1 MIYINSNIVSF
12 PRHSRSE
19 VVLLHLVNQLTQT
32 NIDVEVTNTST
43 NPKLYTFDLSSAMLQ
58 LIAGQYNYYL
68 YSLDK
73 SVIGNGILQVEDY
86 TTEDVNY
93 NIEYNIIQ
101 YSPEDE
107 EIIIPI
113 RKLTIIENGEYDVT
127 DYEKVIVEV
136 AIDEEVIEEY
146 EETISNLMVEIDDLN
161 LQNEIKDVE
170 INELKDSNTTLTN
183 DLNSANEEIS
193 SLTLNVQYLENQNT
207 TLTDDLNSA
216 NEQITT
222 LNNEKVYLENINST
236 LNSELRSANAE
247 INILEAEVGE
257 KQAYIDTAT
266 AITITENGTYTP
278 PTGVVGF
285 NSISVDVSGASNPK
299 YVLSN
304 GTKLGHSS
312 STTDINN
319 FIFSEVSNFGDM
331 FSDCSNLTSIPL
343 IDTSKGTNFSHM
355 FYSCTKLTSIPLINT
370 SNGTKFQSMFFNCTN
385 LTSIPAIDT
394 TKGTFLGGMFYNCKN
409 LTSIPAIDTSNN
421 TSFSTMFY
429 GCTNL
434 ATIPLINTSKST
446 NFSNTFYNCTKLENI
461 TFAGAINVDIFLPNS
476 PLLSFDSIKSIL
488 TAASNTTNRK
498 SKTLTLNRSISDV
511 DGELAALVATC
522 ASKGWTISGLTL
534 Q

>member
-19 VVLLHLVNQLTQT
+19 VALLHLVNQLTQT

-43 NPKLYTFDLSSAMLQ
+43 NPKLYTFDLSSVMLQ

-146 EETISNLMVEIDDLN
+146 EETISNLMVEIDVLN

-183 DLNSANEEIS
+183 EINSANEEIS

-207 TLTDDLNSA
+207 TLTNDLNSA
-216 NEQITT
+216 SEQITT

-236 LNSELRSANAE
+236 LNSELKSANAE

-278 PTGVVGF
+278 PTGVVGY
-285 NSISVDVSGASNPK
+285 NSISVDVSGASNHK

-304 GTKLGHSS
+304 GTKLGCSS
-312 STTDINN
+312 SSTDINN
-319 FIFSEVSNFGDM
+319 FIFSEVTDFSSM
-331 FSDCSNLTSIPL
+331 FKYCENLTTIPQIDTSNGTNFDSMFYYCSKLTEIPL
-343 IDTSKGTNFSHM
+343 IDTSKGTRFNSM
-355 FYSCTKLTSIPLINT
+355 FYYCQKLTEIPLIDT
-370 SNGTKFQSMFFNCTN
+370 SKGTSFTSMFSGCSN
-385 LTSIPAIDT
+385 LT
-394 TKGTFLGGMFYNCKN
+394 
-409 LTSIPAIDTSNN
+409 
-421 TSFSTMFY
+421 
-429 GCTNL
+429 
-434 ATIPLINTSKST
+434 TIPLINVSKITYGSYLNLT
-446 NFSNTFYNCTKLENI
+446 FSNCSKLENI
-461 TFAGAINVDIFLPNS
+461 TFEGYINYTIDFSAS
-476 PLLSFDSIKSIL
+476 PLLTFDSVKSIL
-488 TAASNTTNRK
+488 TAASKTTK
-498 SKTLTLNRSISDV
+498 TTSKTLKLNRSITDV

-522 ASKGWTISGLTL
+522 ASKGWTISGLTI

>member
-146 EETISNLMVEIDDLN
+146 EETISNLEVEIDDLN

-183 DLNSANEEIS
+183 DLNSANE
-193 SLTLNVQYLENQNT
+193 
-207 TLTDDLNSA
+207 
-216 NEQITT
+216 QITT

-236 LNSELRSANAE
+236 LNSELRSANAV
-247 INILEAEVGE
+247 INNLEAEVE
-257 KQAYIDTAT
+257 EQQAYIDTAT

-278 PTGVVGF
+278 PTGVVGY

-304 GTKLGHSS
+304 GTKLGYSS
-312 STTDINN
+312 SSTDINN
-319 FIFSEVSNFGDM
+319 FIFSEVTDFTFMFDHLNLTTIPAIDTSNGTNFNDM
-331 FSDCSNLTSIPL
+331 FSNAKITTISL
-343 IDTSKGTNFSHM
+343 IDTSKGTHFSR
-355 FYSCTKLTSIPLINT
+355 
-370 SNGTKFQSMFFNCTN
+370 MFFYCQN
-385 LTSIPAIDT
+385 LTTIPAIDT
-394 TKGTFLGGMFYNCKN
+394 SKGIYFDNIFYYCQK
-409 LTSIPAIDTSNN
+409 LTAIPAIDTSN
-421 TSFSTMFY
+421 
-429 GCTNL
+429 G
-434 ATIPLINTSKST
+434 T
-446 NFSNTFYNCTKLENI
+446 NFTSMFVGCSNLTTIGLMDVSKTTYSSNLNNMFGNCSKLENI
-461 TFAGAINVDIFLPNS
+461 TFTGSINYNIDFSAS
-476 PLLSFDSIKSIL
+476 PLLTFESIKSIL
-488 TAASNTTNRK
+488 TAASNTTK
-498 SKTLTLNRSISDV
+498 TSSKTLKFNRSISDV

-522 ASKGWTISGLTL
+522 TSKGWTISGLTL
-534 Q
+534 E